1 MEDTPNNNYKCILQ
15 KVSKMKISLI
25 TNIFAFSSKFPFRFL
40 YLVSKSKKLNNI
52 IEEILSYINM
62 NNNDLNKQT
71 LNFVNKYKLAQK
83 IYLTII
89 EKTIEH
95 KISDFKLDFP
105 ELGKIS
111 NIISEDNYKE
121 VVYNNLKEELF
132 ENYNNLKIYFND
144 LKYKNINNKWFL
156 KNISGKKNE
165 FFNNC
170 LFIINDLLSVQIIIY
185 LLYCNN
191 YLNFKNNLKVV
202 KIKETDAMKLIL
214 GDEKIRYILEYPRA
228 IILKEQFVSQLLKSN
243 IDNFYICSFENK
255 KRIYS
260 IITQRKNNCNKINS
274 INTGKNNKN
283 MNITINKQK
292 ISMNEINIYLK
303 EYESINAEILEFKN
317 FTIENSIYDYF
328 FSSYGSNK
336 KDSIIINTNKSH
348 NDNIIKS
355 NIFKKINN
363 DFLEL
368 NFEMD
373 FFEINIDNKVI
384 SLHCSEL
391 ISFINKA
398 NNIIN
403 LFLYNFPLLY
413 LKQIK
418 NPLIE
423 FISIENFFN
432 FDNDIHFYSK
442 QINQNLPKLKKIRI
456 IFSNYFE
463 SKEIIFIKRNNVILE
478 DVKINLKN
486 SVLKINEIINMI
498 NLNKIYSYIESFI
511 GVKEILIGKDIIQL
525 CNEAGKDTLFNFIL
539 KDNNSYGSKDYII
552 KEVDINIL
560 KYLNFDNLLIYGHI
574 LNGIKPVE
582 YYVIDKKD
590 NNKFF
595 LKDFDIDEDMN
606 MLNII
611 NKNINNFSESN
622 FSVIFKRDFFY
633 LPFVE
638 NLLLKIHSKKL
649 QKLLLNCVYGQEVT
663 LYNINID
670 FLSNLKNINIK
681 KINIYSLDDKDAF
694 NNIEFNFRYIYYN
707 IPSLN
712 SISINLS
719 NITSINFNKGV
730 LPLVCFKIKY
740 KNNNNSIFSN
750 QNILV
755 LDFGDNNEILSKIER
770 KNLIN
775 ICSKNDVILKFNEK
789 EILLS
794 KNESKFNFLKI
805 KTSILNIFI
814 CLYIITIF
822 IIIYI
827 IFISI
832 LF

>member
-95 KISDFKLDFP
+95 KISGFKLVFP

-111 NIISEDNYKE
+111 NIISENNYKE

-132 ENYNNLKIYFND
+132 EKYNSLKIYFND

-170 LFIINDLLSVQIIIY
+170 LFILNDLLSIQIIIY

-328 FSSYGSNK
+328 FSSYGYNK
-336 KDSIIINTNKSH
+336 KDSIIINTNKSL
-348 NDNIIKS
+348 NDNLIKS

-403 LFLYNFPLLY
+403 LFLYNFPL
-413 LKQIK
+413 
-418 NPLIE
+418 
-423 FISIENFFN
+423 
-432 FDNDIHFYSK
+432 
-442 QINQNLPKLKKIRI
+442 
-456 IFSNYFE
+456 
-463 SKEIIFIKRNNVILE
+463 
-478 DVKINLKN
+478 
-486 SVLKINEIINMI
+486 
-498 NLNKIYSYIESFI
+498 
-511 GVKEILIGKDIIQL
+511 
-525 CNEAGKDTLFNFIL
+525 
-539 KDNNSYGSKDYII
+539 
-552 KEVDINIL
+552 
-560 KYLNFDNLLIYGHI
+560 
-574 LNGIKPVE
+574 
-582 YYVIDKKD
+582 
-590 NNKFF
+590 
-595 LKDFDIDEDMN
+595 
-606 MLNII
+606 
-611 NKNINNFSESN
+611 
-622 FSVIFKRDFFY
+622 
-633 LPFVE
+633 
-638 NLLLKIHSKKL
+638 
-649 QKLLLNCVYGQEVT
+649 
-663 LYNINID
+663 
-670 FLSNLKNINIK
+670 
-681 KINIYSLDDKDAF
+681 
-694 NNIEFNFRYIYYN
+694 
-707 IPSLN
+707 
-712 SISINLS
+712 
-719 NITSINFNKGV
+719 
-730 LPLVCFKIKY
+730 
-740 KNNNNSIFSN
+740 
-750 QNILV
+750 
-755 LDFGDNNEILSKIER
+755 
-770 KNLIN
+770 
-775 ICSKNDVILKFNEK
+775 
-789 EILLS
+789 
-794 KNESKFNFLKI
+794 
-805 KTSILNIFI
+805 
-814 CLYIITIF
+814 
-822 IIIYI
+822 
-827 IFISI
+827 
-832 LF
+832 

>member
-95 KISDFKLDFP
+95 KISGFKLDFP

-328 FSSYGSNK
+328 FSSYGYNK
-336 KDSIIINTNKSH
+336 KDSIIINTNKSL
-348 NDNIIKS
+348 NDNLIKS

-622 FSVIFKRDFFY
+622 FSLIFKREFFY